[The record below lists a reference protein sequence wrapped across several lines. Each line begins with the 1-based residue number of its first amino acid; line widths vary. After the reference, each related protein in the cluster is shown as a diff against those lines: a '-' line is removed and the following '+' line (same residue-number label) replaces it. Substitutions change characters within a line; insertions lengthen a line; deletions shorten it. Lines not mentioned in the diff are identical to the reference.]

1 MITDSSPDTSERTD
15 RATMTATL
23 GSSFH
28 VGPDD
33 QPDKYRLLQQVG
45 RGGEAQL
52 WQGELA
58 VAGGVE
64 PVAIKIRTQS
74 EGDFARSAQRWNE
87 QAELL
92 RFIRHPAVVG
102 VREHFE
108 GAHYHL
114 RGQVAEARERALFL
128 VMNWVDG
135 VPLHEWALTHRD
147 DPDRL
152 RQALKHLEQVATVLD
167 SLHAGGETPSRRP
180 VIHGDLSPGNV
191 MLLPT
196 GQAMLVDF
204 GLVRVVAHRTQRAA
218 GTPGYAAPEVWHS
231 GDYSPA
237 ADRYAFGALAW
248 FALTGEAPSPRP
260 DELRARLLALPLVA
274 GLPPDQVGPLGAIV
288 ADRPEQRPDSLVDWC
303 QLLRRGV
310 LSSTGRP
317 PGPAPSTWT
326 GAHAVTG
333 DPAAPPPTAPPRT
346 VHPGAP
352 QPGWPA
358 PGGAHPGA
366 PQPGWPSPG
375 GAHPGAAQP
384 GARNG
389 GAPAGASRLGRTIGL
404 VAAALAVAMIGGLV
418 LGYRLFGGS
427 AGTGPGSAAP
437 VSPTIAPGPTP
448 PPAPAPA
455 PGPDGSDAA
464 APGATGTEVAPLPP
478 SAFTVRRQT
487 DVRIELARDYGV
499 DLDSQATDWETSR
512 SSQGQDLD
520 FYSGGYLNARNNTEL
535 APVPTATPDV
545 ATCQKPLPYY
555 GSIELATLDLPAHY
569 CVRTSEGRY
578 AFLTV
583 LAKTPTLVL
592 DVTVWD
598 PPRPS

>member
-152 RQALKHLEQVATVLD
+152 RQALKHLEQIATVLD

-310 LSSTGRP
+310 LSSTSRP

-326 GAHAVTG
+326 GAHPVTG
-333 DPAAPPPTAPPRT
+333 HPAAPPPTAPPRT

-352 QPGWPA
+352 PPGWPP
-358 PGGAHPGA
+358 PGGAY
-366 PQPGWPSPG
+366 
-375 GAHPGAAQP
+375 PGAAP
-384 GARNG
+384 HDARNG
-389 GAPAGASRLGRTIGL
+389 GAPAGASRAPAQQPAPPIRKRRLGRTIGWI
-404 VAAALAVAMIGGLV
+404 AAALVVAMVGGLV
-418 LGYRLFGGS
+418 LGYKLFGGEDGVAS
-427 AGTGPGSAAP
+427 GSAAP
-437 VSPTIAPGPTP
+437 VSPTIAAGPTP
-448 PPAPAPA
+448 PPAPTAPT
-455 PGPDGSDAA
+455 SAA
-464 APGATGTEVAPLPP
+464 IDTPAPGATGTEVAPLPP
-478 SAFTVRRQT
+478 SAFTVRRT
-487 DVRIELARDYGV
+487 TGADRIELAPGYAV
-499 DLDSQATDWETSR
+499 DLDSQATDWEISR
-512 SSQGQDLD
+512 GSDGQDVE
-520 FYSGGYLNARNNTEL
+520 FSGGACCLNANNNTEL
-535 APVPTATPDV
+535 APVSIVTPDV
-545 ATCQKPLPYY
+545 ATCQKPLPFY
-555 GSIELATLDLPAHY
+555 SQIQLASLDVPAHF